1 MSDSYAEVIVHD
13 EKDIRGTQLKIGLIV
28 LTIVLLF
35 LGAMFSMLIFTLG
48 VLMIPYTIVS
58 IKNRYHE
65 YEYLLVSEELDIS
78 SVRNRMKRK
87 KIRSYSMAELQCMAP
102 VRSHR
107 LDSYHSNPQL
117 KVLDY
122 SSGNPDHDIYSM
134 IFASKGV
141 LQEVR
146 VEPTQAMLD
155 EVKMRHSS
163 IVFTE

>member
-65 YEYLLVSEELDIS
+65 YEYLLVSEELYEE
-78 SVRNRMKRK
+78 K
-87 KIRSYSMAELQCMAP
+87 KDQIIFHGRAAVYG
-102 VRSHR
+102 
-107 LDSYHSNPQL
+107 
-117 KVLDY
+117 
-122 SSGNPDHDIYSM
+122 SGP
-134 IFASKGV
+134 F
-141 LQEVR
+141 
-146 VEPTQAMLD
+146 TQAGQL
-155 EVKMRHSS
+155 SQ
-163 IVFTE
+163 

>member
-1 MSDSYAEVIVHD
+1 MSEVIVHD

-87 KIRSYSMAELQCMAP
+87 KIIFHGRAAVYG
-102 VRSHR
+102 
-107 LDSYHSNPQL
+107 
-117 KVLDY
+117 
-122 SSGNPDHDIYSM
+122 SGP
-134 IFASKGV
+134 F
-141 LQEVR
+141 
-146 VEPTQAMLD
+146 TQAGQL
-155 EVKMRHSS
+155 SQ
-163 IVFTE
+163 